1 MSDNVLSKGLKNI
14 KYSFLAQAIILIIG
28 ILKTL
33 IVPSVMSV
41 QSYAFWQMYLFYIG
55 YIGFFYLGYNDGI
68 LLKYGKYEY
77 VDLPFQ
83 KLRSSMM
90 FYILMLTVF
99 SVIVFIISMN
109 IPEKEKSFVMMIIAL
124 SILMYGLYGVF
135 IYVFLITNQIKRHSF
150 FTAIDS
156 ISTLVGIL
164 LMLIIRQKDFHILIY
179 FVFILKLISVIV
191 MAVMCKEFFIGKRAS
206 MKNGFIEFID
216 NIKVGII
223 LMLAQIVSMLVTGIG
238 RIFIEYSGK
247 ISEYAYYS
255 FGMTIVNIVMV
266 GIMAVSTV
274 MYPTLGRI
282 DSKKLPTYFNKI
294 YKYLTHFS
302 ALSLLLYFPAYIFVR
317 LFFAKY
323 APMLDYFAVF
333 FAMMTW
339 QAKLNI
345 FNNSYYKVLRM
356 EKKMLKIN
364 IYGVIFF
371 CISTV
376 LVQVTLGNYIQ
387 NKILII
393 AYITYFTMIF
403 IEIYAEIVLRK
414 ALNLKLDKQVLVN
427 ILINIIFLVTSFI
440 SNVYAGFALYVIFTT
455 CYLFINKKDIFKDI
469 LYLKSKDE

>member
-14 KYSFLAQAIILIIG
+14 KYSFLAQVIILIIG
-28 ILKTL
+28 VLKTL

-41 QSYAFWQMYLFYIG
+41 ESYAFWQMYLFYIG

-77 VDLPFQ
+77 VDLPFK
-83 KLRSSMM
+83 KLRSSML
-90 FYILMLTVF
+90 FYILMLTFF
-99 SVIVFIISMN
+99 SVVVFIISMN
-109 IPEKEKSFVMMIIAL
+109 IPEKEKAFVMMIFAL
-124 SILMYGLYGVF
+124 SILMYGLNGVF

-156 ISTLVGIL
+156 VSTLVGIL
-164 LMLIIRQKDFHILIY
+164 LMLVFKQKDFHILIY
-179 FVFILKLISVIV
+179 FVFILKLISVLV
-191 MAVMCKEFFIGKRAS
+191 MAIMCKEFFIGKRAP
-206 MKNGFIEFID
+206 MKVGLIEFLD

-238 RIFIEYSGK
+238 RIFIEYSGE

-282 DSKKLPTYFNKI
+282 ESEKLSTYFNKI

-302 ALSLLLYFPAYIFVR
+302 VLSLLLYFPAYIFVK

-323 APMLDYFAVF
+323 APMLEYFAVF

-339 QAKLNI
+339 QSKLNI
-345 FNNSYYKVLRM
+345 INNSYYKVLRM
-356 EKKMLKIN
+356 EKKMLKVN
-364 IYGVIFF
+364 VCGVIFF
-371 CISTV
+371 CISTIIV
-376 LVQVTLGNYIQ
+376 HMTIGSYIE

-393 AYITYFTMIF
+393 AYMTYFTMMF
-403 IEIYAEIVLRK
+403 IEFYAEKLLRK
-414 ALNLKLDKQVLVN
+414 ALDLKFDKE
-427 ILINIIFLVTSFI
+427 ILINVLINMVFLFSAFI
-440 SNVYAGFALYVIFTT
+440 SNEYIGICVYIIFTII
-455 CYLFINKKDIFKDI
+455 YLFINKKQIFSDIS
-469 LYLKSKDE
+469 YLKQTQK

>member
-14 KYSFLAQAIILIIG
+14 KYSFLAQAVILIIG

-90 FYILMLTVF
+90 FYVLMLTVF
-99 SVIVFIISMN
+99 SVIVFIISIN
-109 IPEKEKSFVMMIIAL
+109 IPDKEKSFVIMIIAL

-164 LMLIIRQKDFHILIY
+164 LMLMMKQKDFHILIC
-179 FVFILKLISVIV
+179 FVFILKLISVVV
-191 MAVMCKEFFIGKRAS
+191 MAIMCKEFFIGKKTS

-223 LMLAQIVSMLVTGIG
+223 LMFAQIVSMLVTGIG

-266 GIMAVSTV
+266 GIIAVSTV

-282 DSKKLPTYFNKI
+282 DSGKLPAYFHKI

-302 ALSLLLYFPAYIFVR
+302 VLSLLLYYPAYIFVK

-323 APMLDYFAVF
+323 APMLEYFALF

-339 QAKLNI
+339 QSKLNI
-345 FNNSYYKVLRM
+345 INNSYYKVLRM

-371 CISTV
+371 CVSTSI
-376 LVQVTLGNYIQ
+376 VQMTIGGYVE

-393 AYITYFTMIF
+393 ACITYLTMIF
-403 IEIYAEIVLRK
+403 IEIYAEKVLRK
-414 ALNLKLDKQVLVN
+414 VLNLKFDKEIRVN
-427 ILINIIFLVTSFI
+427 ILINIVFLFTAYF
-440 SNVYAGFALYVIFTT
+440 SNVYIGFAIYIIFTII
-455 CYLFINKKDIFKDI
+455 YLFINKKDILSDI
-469 LYLKSKDE
+469 LYLKSTH